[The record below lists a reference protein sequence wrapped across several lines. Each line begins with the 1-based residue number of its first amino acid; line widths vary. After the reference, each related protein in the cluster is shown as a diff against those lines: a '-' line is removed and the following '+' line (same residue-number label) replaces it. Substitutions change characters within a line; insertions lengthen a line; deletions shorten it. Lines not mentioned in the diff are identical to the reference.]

1 MHEKLERQC
10 KSLVFISCK
19 STRLRKWIYISQLLT
34 IKPLHV
40 SHTTFHCLSYCQ
52 VDQKSE
58 FSLCLR
64 KLENCRKSEGFVNLC
79 VFRDVS
85 QSYSELEIR
94 NFVELSR
101 KLSRTRKP
109 VHFCNNLTRNQLPK
123 FLHAFKQLSC
133 GIYTHISE

>member
-1 MHEKLERQC
+1 MFHIQ
-10 KSLVFISCK
+10 
-19 STRLRKWIYISQLLT
+19 
-34 IKPLHV
+34 
-40 SHTTFHCLSYCQ
+40 TFHCLSYCQ

-133 GIYTHISE
+133 GIYTHISEWLSRTTFLWSKPKQWFWLKYFIKVNHWQFDFMVTIK